1 MLSESKYK
9 VKHGKSLEILT
20 PKQMLQ
26 RIPIVLGQVKAGN
39 TSENLL
45 SAIRQN
51 ILCIK
56 QRKFVK

>member
-9 VKHGKSLEILT
+9 AKHGKSLEILT